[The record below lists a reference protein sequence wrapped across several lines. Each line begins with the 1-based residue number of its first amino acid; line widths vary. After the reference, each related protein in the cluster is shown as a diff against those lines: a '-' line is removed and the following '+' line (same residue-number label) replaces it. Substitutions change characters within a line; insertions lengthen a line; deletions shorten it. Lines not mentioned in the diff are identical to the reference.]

1 MSKWWISD
9 NKVWNASI
17 YPFTALA
24 SASLSIRVSWVHVS
38 NLRSSL
44 VVLCADCSGSLLALE
59 IVPEEQKL
67 GYVSSLQSGSV
78 IRLFENR
85 LIYSLFL
92 SSMKFPSSTVQG
104 SPGLK
109 LLPWLLRNLKLKLM
123 GLILLITTG
132 LVVAEIWL
140 VWNCLISM
148 VSSFWKLTHDQD
160 RQD

>member
-1 MSKWWISD
+1 M
-9 NKVWNASI
+9 
-17 YPFTALA
+17 
-24 SASLSIRVSWVHVS
+24 
-38 NLRSSL
+38 SL
-44 VVLCADCSGSLLALE
+44 VVLCADSSGRLLALE

-85 LIYSLFL
+85 LIYSLL
-92 SSMKFPSSTVQG
+92 PSSRKFPSSSVQG

-109 LLPWLLRNLKLKLM
+109 LLTWLLRNLKLKLM

-148 VSSFWKLTHDQD
+148 VSSFWKLSHDQD